1 MKQKTKQLNAFT
13 LAEVLI
19 TLGVIGVVA
28 AVTMPTLIQ
37 QYKERE
43 TVAKVNQFYSMFSQA
58 YQMAILEHGTFDQ
71 WGLKPWGDIQNDD
84 GTYRANDDAIES
96 SNKFFEIM
104 SKYLKYVSYTP
115 YTSETI
121 RDANGVSI
129 FHNAKWGVQLAN
141 GVAIRMVWITPDER
155 CKQQNYC
162 GDFYIVTDGGA
173 MNELRDDGKVYPRN
187 KNFNFILKK
196 DKIVPQGLANDTFKS
211 GCLTGT
217 DYSRCT
223 GWVIQ
228 NKNMDYLHCKDLDM
242 NTKTKCK

>member
-1 MKQKTKQLNAFT
+1 MTKNLKSAFT

-43 TVAKVNQFYSMFSQA
+43 TVARVNQFYSMFSQA
-58 YQMAILEHGTFDQ
+58 YQMAVQEHGTFDQ
-71 WGLKPWGDIQNDD
+71 WGLKPWGDNVQNED
-84 GTYRANDDAIES
+84 GSYRVSDDAIEA

-115 YTSETI
+115 YTSETV

-129 FHNAKWGVQLAN
+129 FHNVKWGVELAN
-141 GVAIRMVWITPDER
+141 GIAIRMVYISSEEY
-155 CKQQNYC
+155 CKNLNYC

-173 MNELRDDGKVYPRN
+173 LQELRDDGKTYPRN
-187 KNFNFILKK
+187 KNFNFTLQK
-196 DKIVPQGLANDTFKS
+196 DRIVPTGLDNGSFK
-211 GCLTGT
+211 GNCLTGK

-223 GWVIQ
+223 GWVIR